1 MSTGVALTFVIIVLA
16 RIVDVSMDTMRTV
29 AIVQGRRLF
38 AAVLGFVQAV
48 IFISVVA
55 KVLLSVD
62 HLAYV
67 PAYGLGFALGTYF
80 GIAIE
85 ERLAFGQQMALL
97 FTRKGAELAKALI
110 GIGYR
115 VAQVHAHVEGGEM
128 TILYV
133 ESPRKRTRRLIR
145 DVGAID
151 QGCFFVVNDVRAST
165 FVASRDR
172 VDSPRTSG

>member
-16 RIVDVSMDTMRTV
+16 RIVDVSMDTIRTA

-62 HLAYV
+62 HLVYV
-67 PAYGLGFALGTYF
+67 LAYGLGFALGTYF

-85 ERLAFGQQMALL
+85 QRLAFGQQVTSL
-97 FTRKGAELAKALI
+97 FTTKGTELANALNAV
-110 GIGYR
+110 GYR
-115 VAQVHAHVEGGEM
+115 VATVHANVGGGEI

-133 ESPRKRTRRLIR
+133 ESPRKRTRSLIR
-145 DVGAID
+145 DAGAID
-151 QGCFFVVNDVRAST
+151 PGCFCIVNDVRVAA
-165 FVASRDR
+165 FVARGDR